1 MKIGIIIV
9 FYNNERDIDSNL
21 FNGLSSIKNHL
32 QLCLVNNGSEDAT
45 LENLEALKDT
55 SGLHSAIID
64 IKQNKGEDAAIKA
77 GARYLFNQNK
87 LKHIAYVNVDKLKA
101 IHDLHTLLNLIE
113 MNKESIIQHNLNAMQ
128 TRQIKRLIFKNVFC
142 ILEYLN
148 KLEIKLSYAELN
160 VIHN

>member
-9 FYNNERDIDSNL
+9 FYNNEKDIDRSL
-21 FNGLSSIKNHL
+21 FNGLSSIRNHIE
-32 QLCLVNNGSEDAT
+32 LCLVNNGSEDAT
-45 LENLEALKDT
+45 LEKLEALKDT
-55 SGLHSAIID
+55 SGLHSTIID

-77 GARYLFNQNK
+77 GARYLFNQNE

-101 IHDLHTLLNLIE
+101 IDDLHTLLNLIE
-113 MNKESIIQHNLNAMQ
+113 KNKESIIQYNLNTIQ
-128 TRQIKRLIFKNVFC
+128 TSQIKRLIFKNVFC

-148 KLEIKLSYAELN
+148 KLEIKLSRAELT